1 MTRGAVL
8 VLCYHALSEQWPA
21 ALAVRPGRLEAQ
33 LRLLRLRGYRGATFY
48 EAVTSPPAAKTV
60 AITFDDAFRSVAELA
75 FPILAR
81 AGMPG
86 TVFVPTAFADS
97 GRPLHW
103 AGIDHWSDGSYASE
117 LAGLTWEELRG
128 LVDAGWEIGS
138 HTRSH
143 PRLTELD
150 DDALAAEL
158 EQSRASCERETG
170 QPCRSLAY
178 PYGDVDARVIAAA
191 RRAGY
196 EVAAGLPAR
205 PGPSLP
211 LAWPRV
217 GVYHADALW
226 RFHAKTVPLVRR
238 LRADRRRAAAA

>member
-1 MTRGAVL
+1 MTRGKVL
-8 VLCYHALSEQWPA
+8 VLCYHAVSERWPA
-21 ALAVRPGRLEAQ
+21 PLSVRPGRLEAQ
-33 LRLLRLRGYRGATFY
+33 LRLLRRRGYRGATFY
-48 EAVTSPPAAKTV
+48 DAVTSPPAAKTMAV
-60 AITFDDAFRSVAELA
+60 TFDDAFRSVLDLA

-81 AGMPG
+81 AGVPG
-86 TVFVPTAFADS
+86 TVFVPTGFADS

-103 AGIDHWSDGSYASE
+103 TGIDHWSDGPYAAE
-117 LAGLTWEELRG
+117 LAGLTWQELRT
-128 LVDAGWEIGS
+128 LADAGWEIGS
-138 HTRSH
+138 HTRTQ

-150 DDALAAEL
+150 DAALAAEL
-158 EQSRASCERETG
+158 EQSREACERGTG
-170 QPCRSLAY
+170 RPCRSLAY
-178 PYGDVDARVIAAA
+178 PYGDVDERVIAAT

-226 RFHAKTVPLVRR
+226 RFHLKTVPRVWSLY
-238 LRADRRRAAAA
+238 AARRRQPAA